1 MRRSMIFALA
11 LLFFPRLAS
20 GQTAPA
26 DSQTLQ
32 SLLAEVRQMRQ
43 ELHTTTVAV
52 QRAQILVYRVQ
63 TQDAAV
69 ARAFQR
75 LDAARL
81 KLSQVQSE
89 RRGLAAAIKRLE
101 DTAEHSENPTERKEA
116 EDTLGRVKERL
127 ENLGTQEQ
135 EAQAGETEA
144 TDQLRLEQA
153 KLAELQAQLDRLD
166 KALED
171 SGRQPVAV
179 PR

>member
-1 MRRSMIFALA
+1 MRRFMIFAVA
-11 LLFFPRLAS
+11 LLFCPRIAS
-20 GQTAPA
+20 GQTAQA
-26 DSQTLQ
+26 DSRTLEA
-32 SLLAEVRQMRQ
+32 LLTEVRQMRQ
-43 ELHTTTVAV
+43 DLHATTVAV

-89 RRGLAAAIKRLE
+89 RRGLASAVKRLT
-101 DTAEHSENPTERKEA
+101 DTAEHTENPAERKEA

-127 ENLGTQEQ
+127 EALGNQEQ
-135 EAQAGETEA
+135 EAQTGETEA
-144 TDQLRLEQA
+144 NDQLVLEQA

-166 KALED
+166 KALEE
-171 SGRQPVAV
+171 SSRPHE
-179 PR
+179 RE